1 MWRRQK
7 IILKLLRRLRLA
19 SPLMWGWWD
28 DHGSFSN
35 KQPLTRRI
43 ELTNA
48 AFLKGKWEVI

>member
-35 KQPLTRRI
+35 KQSLTRRI

>member
-35 KQPLTRRI
+35 KQPLTRRV
-43 ELTNA
+43 ERTNA
-48 AFLKGKWEVI
+48 AFLKGKGEVI